1 MKESIKLFE
10 GVTRLQGVCRE
21 RHSADGRILWLR
33 KENGI
38 TIS

>member
-1 MKESIKLFE
+1 MKESIELFE
-10 GVTRLQGVCRE
+10 GVSRLQDVCRE